1 MNITNSIVLLL
12 CLLMSFSDIKATDSV
27 PFTDD
32 KKESKEIIIIQI
44 DDQLDNQLASLAE
57 YTYDLYQKHDRGLIK
72 ITTYSDLSDEAKV
85 SDLMELLDQK
95 GLDDGD
101 IIAEKK
107 ELEVAQAYFTIS
119 VTSGPA
125 VQ

>member
-1 MNITNSIVLLL
+1 
-12 CLLMSFSDIKATDSV
+12 
-27 PFTDD
+27 
-32 KKESKEIIIIQI
+32 
-44 DDQLDNQLASLAE
+44 
-57 YTYDLYQKHDRGLIK
+57 
-72 ITTYSDLSDEAKV
+72 
-85 SDLMELLDQK
+85 MELLDQK